1 MKLHVAAV
9 ATHVAVCLSSG
20 LAWAHGS
27 ETSTVTGLERLRDLE
42 QEFDEE
48 IIVRGR
54 AQRASTADIVLS
66 RDLLLRPLRRPADL
80 LEVTPGL
87 KVVQHAGGGKANQY
101 FIRGFDIDHGTDLL
115 LTVDGVPVNNV
126 SHGHGQGYADLH
138 FVIPEL
144 VDRVEVKKG
153 PYYAEVGDFATAGAV
168 NMVNKH
174 RLGRNTLGVTV
185 GMFETY
191 RALAMISP
199 DLGNESNVLA
209 GEFYT
214 SDGPFENGEDLQR
227 FNLVASSTFEIG
239 ESELDIAIQG
249 YDARWNANG
258 QIPDRL
264 VRTGAL
270 DRFGSIDPTE
280 GGNSR
285 RFTAQARFSH
295 EGPGHE
301 FTVDAYLVR
310 YELQLY
316 SNFTFFSRDEVN
328 GDMIEQTDER
338 FIAGGEVAYA
348 FDWDLFGISSA
359 AKLGLQTR
367 NDFIENGLF
376 YGVARRRLS
385 TVVTADVMETSV
397 SAYAKNEFMWTS
409 WLRTELGLRGDF
421 FNFQA
426 TTDQFDGSVQAG
438 LLSPKVNVVIT
449 PVSRTDIFLRFG
461 QGFHSN
467 DARGAVQDVD
477 PVEPLTRA
485 TGAEVGVRSRLFDR
499 LDVGVFGFWLDLDSE
514 IVFVGDEG
522 TTEASGATRRLGLEV
537 DLRFKFAEWLFADA
551 DLTLT
556 QARFVDAPEGED
568 RIPLAPRLT
577 FSAGVSAIHPSGV
590 FGRVSFFYIADR
602 PANEDE
608 FVTALGYGKLDATL
622 GFRNDIFELA
632 VSAQNLLD
640 ADVREAQFATTS
652 RLLTETSAAS
662 CPEGTRGVTDDGTF
676 AGCEDLHFTPG
687 LPISFNASMSVFF

>member
-376 YGVARRRLS
+376 YGVA
-385 TVVTADVMETSV
+385 VT
-397 SAYAKNEFMWTS
+397 
-409 WLRTELGLRGDF
+409 
-421 FNFQA
+421 
-426 TTDQFDGSVQAG
+426 
-438 LLSPKVNVVIT
+438 NVLVGAASLIWMQSLT
-449 PVSRTDIFLRFG
+449 P
-461 QGFHSN
+461 
-467 DARGAVQDVD
+467 
-477 PVEPLTRA
+477 
-485 TGAEVGVRSRLFDR
+485 
-499 LDVGVFGFWLDLDSE
+499 
-514 IVFVGDEG
+514 
-522 TTEASGATRRLGLEV
+522 
-537 DLRFKFAEWLFADA
+537 
-551 DLTLT
+551 
-556 QARFVDAPEGED
+556 
-568 RIPLAPRLT
+568 
-577 FSAGVSAIHPSGV
+577 PSGQEYHQGG
-590 FGRVSFFYIADR
+590 FERV
-602 PANEDE
+602 
-608 FVTALGYGKLDATL
+608 
-622 GFRNDIFELA
+622 
-632 VSAQNLLD
+632 Q
-640 ADVREAQFATTS
+640 
-652 RLLTETSAAS
+652 RLQPST
-662 CPEGTRGVTDDGTF
+662 
-676 AGCEDLHFTPG
+676 
-687 LPISFNASMSVFF
+687 